1 MPVGVHFGRL
11 GGLTGA
17 KMMTVQH
24 TVVDGVDVY
33 WAQGPAPMIATLTF
47 GCGARDETFR
57 TLGVTHLIEHL
68 AMSTLP
74 RLHHDHNATVGLEVT
89 RFFATGKPAQL
100 VDFIAAVC
108 EALSDLPLSRIE
120 KEAGVLTAE
129 GSAVC
134 HPTAGVLLARR
145 YGIAG
150 PGLAPW
156 DGPGYDQLS
165 ADAVTAHAAKF
176 FTRGNAVLTL
186 TGPPPEGLR
195 LPLPDGPRVV
205 HEPTPSRPVD
215 GPRWLAE
222 EVPCVGMSLRGP
234 SVSPV
239 DALGMQVLSHR
250 ITEVARKEKG
260 LSYSVDGDRANA
272 DPSTTD
278 RLIWVDAREGQ
289 EAEVASILWNT
300 ARELATSG
308 PTPEELEHE
317 LAGFREMVEDPRF
330 VDSDLDEYARSVL
343 LGEPYLSPA
352 EWLEVLTTAT
362 PAQVAAAV
370 AESLRTALI
379 VVPDEVR
386 LELSDLD
393 GNPVPLGGCTTPEW
407 RPEGKV
413 FKPSLLARA
422 VSASARAARLH
433 LTADGVALIDG
444 GDRHFVRF
452 ADVVGVLAQNGS
464 RTVFGRSG
472 CVVPVHA
479 DLFSGIGPVVAA
491 VDARVDP
498 AVVYPPS
505 AFAG

>member
-1 MPVGVHFGRL
+1 
-11 GGLTGA
+11 LTT
-17 KMMTVQH
+17 KQH
-24 TVVDGVDVY
+24 TTIDGVDVY
-33 WAQGPAPMIATLTF
+33 WAPGPAPMIATLTF
-47 GCGARDETFR
+47 GCGVRDESLR

-74 RLHHDHNATVGLEVT
+74 RLHHEHNATVGIEVT

-134 HPTAGVLLARR
+134 HPTAGVLLASR

-156 DGPGYDQLS
+156 SVPGYDQIP
-165 ADAVTAHAAKF
+165 AEAVTAHAAKF

-195 LPLPDGPRVV
+195 LPLPDGPRAV
-205 HEPTPSRPVD
+205 HAPVPPRLAG

-222 EVPCVGMSLRGP
+222 NVPCAGLSLRGP

-239 DALGMQVLSHR
+239 DALGLQVLSHR
-250 ITEVARKEKG
+250 LTEVARTEKG
-260 LSYSVDGDRANA
+260 LSYSIDGDRANA

-278 RLIWVDAREGQ
+278 RIIWVDAREGQ

-300 ARELATSG
+300 ARELAVSG
-308 PTPEELEHE
+308 PTREELDHE
-317 LAGFREMVEDPRF
+317 VAGFREMVEDPRF
-330 VDSDLDEYARSVL
+330 VDGDLDEFARSVL

-352 EWLEVLTTAT
+352 EWLEVLASTT
-362 PAQVAAAV
+362 PAQVAAAMT
-370 AESLRTALI
+370 ESLRTALI
-379 VVPDEVR
+379 VVPGEAR

-393 GNPVPLGGCTTPEW
+393 GAPVPPGGCATPEW
-407 RPEGKV
+407 QPEGKV
-413 FKPSLLARA
+413 FKPPLLARA
-422 VSASARAARLH
+422 INATARGLRLH
-433 LTADGVALIDG
+433 LTPDGVALVDD
-444 GDRHFVRF
+444 GDRHFIRF

-464 RTVFGRSG
+464 RTLFSRSG
-472 CVVPVHA
+472 CVVPVDS
-479 DLFSGIGPVVAA
+479 DLFAGIEPVIAA
-491 VDARVDP
+491 IDARVDP
-498 AVVYPPS
+498 GVVFPPS
-505 AFAG
+505 ALA